1 MTSKQAIDI
10 FKEKYPHKKPIGYW
24 IDGENV
30 ILNTSPSLGL
40 GYSEVCQYIVFADV
54 HPHHLVLVILKSA
67 STLCLQMARSSLL
80 TLCAVK

>member
-24 IDGENV
+24 IDG
-30 ILNTSPSLGL
+30 
-40 GYSEVCQYIVFADV
+40 V